1 MVSLCLSL
9 TPGTL
14 LIEPKPQEPTKHQY
28 ASIII
33 LWRVLYC
40 TFSVL
45 QLIILSGMTG
55 MQQHQLISCVNMVL
69 QVYYWLSSHLLCS
82 QMSLF
87 LGLPLCSMSTAWL
100 FVHSY
105 INIVNL
111 INHYIISLGSHWRN
125 PIALA
130 FAWHC
135 NWVSLYQPP
144 I

>member
-28 ASIII
+28 ASIIFFEGYCIVHI
-33 LWRVLYC
+33 L
-40 TFSVL
+40 SL

-55 MQQHQLISCVNMVL
+55 MQQQQLISCVNMVL
-69 QVYYWLSSHLLCS
+69 QVYYCLSSHLLCS
-82 QMSLF
+82 QMSFF

-105 INIVNL
+105 IKIVNL

-135 NWVSLYQPP
+135 NWVSLYQLP